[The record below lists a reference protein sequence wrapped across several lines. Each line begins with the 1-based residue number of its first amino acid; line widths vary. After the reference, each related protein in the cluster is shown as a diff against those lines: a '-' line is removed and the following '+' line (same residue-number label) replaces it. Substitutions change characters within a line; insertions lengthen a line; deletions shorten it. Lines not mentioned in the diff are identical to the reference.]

1 MTRPRSYPRAVDL
14 SGLIFVVLAVG
25 WAAYLIPRALRHHE
39 EIAASRPVD
48 NFSETM
54 RVLER
59 TPATMKTLLTP
70 PAATEAS
77 PSSPVGRSRRPSTPA
92 RRRRRVL
99 GLLLLVTAATGVAA
113 YLAYLP
119 AWSPAIPGA
128 LVVAWLVLCRLMVR
142 KASPVRRPVAVTS
155 VVEEGHPAS
164 RPAASDAPAPV
175 VEMVEAM
182 VPPTSPALAPTSPA
196 LAPTLPV
203 VEPVETDG
211 SLWDPLPLT
220 LPTYV
225 SKPAARRTVRTS
237 DLTQSGV
244 TSSGHRA
251 GDTELARKADADV
264 KAQADTQ
271 TAQQRKAAGA

>member
-25 WAAYLIPRALRHHE
+25 WATYLIPRALRHHE

-59 TPATMKTLLTP
+59 TPATMKALLTP
-70 PAATEAS
+70 PAATEAG
-77 PSSPVGRSRRPSTPA
+77 PPSRRRRTGRPATPA
-92 RRRRRVL
+92 RRRRRML
-99 GLLLLVTAATGVAA
+99 GLLLVVTAATGVAA

-142 KASPVRRPVAVTS
+142 TGAPVRRPVAVTS
-155 VVEEGHPAS
+155 VVEEGFPSA
-164 RPAASDAPAPV
+164 RPEAPESPAPV
-175 VEMVEAM
+175 VGMVE
-182 VPPTSPALAPTSPA
+182 
-196 LAPTLPV
+196 PTLPV

-225 SKPAARRTVRTS
+225 SKPAARRTVRTI
-237 DLTQSGV
+237 DLTQTGV

-251 GDTELARKADADV
+251 GDTELARKADADA
-264 KAQADTQ
+264 KAQSDTQ

>member
-1 MTRPRSYPRAVDL
+1 MDL

-25 WAAYLIPRALRHHE
+25 WAVYLIPRALRHHE

-48 NFSETM
+48 NFSETV

-59 TPATMKTLLTP
+59 TPATMKALLTP
-70 PAATEAS
+70 PVATEAT
-77 PSSPVGRSRRPSTPA
+77 PAPRAKRTRRPSTPA

-119 AWSPAIPGA
+119 AWSPAIPGT

-142 KASPVRRPVAVTS
+142 KAAPVRRSVAPS
-155 VVEEGHPAS
+155 AVVEEGLRAD
-164 RPAASDAPAPV
+164 RPEASDSAAPEVAL
-175 VEMVEAM
+175 VEPLL
-182 VPPTSPALAPTSPA
+182 PPTSSEI
-196 LAPTLPV
+196 
-203 VEPVETDG
+203 EPVETDDG

-225 SKPAARRTVRTS
+225 SKPAARRTVRTI
-237 DLTQSGV
+237 DLTQTGV
-244 TSSGHRA
+244 TSSGHQA
-251 GDTELARKADADV
+251 EDTELARKADADT
-264 KAQADTQ
+264 KARTDSEA
-271 TAQQRKAAGA
+271 AVQRKVAGA

>member
-1 MTRPRSYPRAVDL
+1 VDL

-59 TPATMKTLLTP
+59 TPATMKALLTP
-70 PAATEAS
+70 PAATEAG
-77 PSSPVGRSRRPSTPA
+77 PPARRRRTKRPSTPA

-99 GLLLLVTAATGVAA
+99 GLLLVVTAATGVAA

-142 KASPVRRPVAVTS
+142 KGAPVRRPVAPTS
-155 VVEEGHPAS
+155 AAEEGLVVALHE
-164 RPAASDAPAPV
+164 AADSPV
-175 VEMVEAM
+175 VEPALA
-182 VPPTSPALAPTSPA
+182 TSPALAPTSPEI
-196 LAPTLPV
+196 APTSPV
-203 VEPVETDG
+203 VEPVETDDG

-225 SKPAARRTVRTS
+225 SKPAARRTVRTI
-237 DLTQSGV
+237 DLTQTGV

-251 GDTELARKADADV
+251 EDTELARKAEADA
-264 KAQADTQ
+264 KAQTDSEA
-271 TAQQRKAAGA
+271 AEQRKVAGA

>member
-1 MTRPRSYPRAVDL
+1 MTRPRSYPRGVDL

-59 TPATMKTLLTP
+59 TPATMKALLTP
-70 PAATEAS
+70 PAATEAG
-77 PSSPVGRSRRPSTPA
+77 PPSRRRRTRRPATPA
-92 RRRRRVL
+92 RRRRRML

-142 KASPVRRPVAVTS
+142 KGAPVRRTVAPT
-155 VVEEGHPAS
+155 
-164 RPAASDAPAPV
+164 PAAEQGLVVAHPEAADSAVSDFA
-175 VEMVEAM
+175 E
-182 VPPTSPALAPTSPA
+182 PALAPTSP
-196 LAPTLPV
+196 V
-203 VEPVETDG
+203 VEPVETDDG

-225 SKPAARRTVRTS
+225 SKPAARRTVRTI
-237 DLTQSGV
+237 DLTQTGV

-251 GDTELARKADADV
+251 EDTELARKAEADA
-264 KAQADTQ
+264 KAHADSE
-271 TAQQRKAAGA
+271 AAEQRKVAGA

>member
-1 MTRPRSYPRAVDL
+1 VDL

-48 NFSETM
+48 NFSDTM

-59 TPATMKTLLTP
+59 TPATMKALLTP
-70 PAATEAS
+70 PAPTEATPS
-77 PSSPVGRSRRPSTPA
+77 PRARRTSRPSTPA

-99 GLLLLVTAATGVAA
+99 ALLLVVTAATGVAA

-142 KASPVRRPVAVTS
+142 KGAAVRRPVARTPVATDGHQAIS
-155 VVEEGHPAS
+155 LGVE
-164 RPAASDAPAPV
+164 PV
-175 VEMVEAM
+175 ETPL
-182 VPPTSPALAPTSPA
+182 PPTSS
-196 LAPTLPV
+196 V
-203 VEPVETDG
+203 VEPVETVLPPTSSVVEPDETDDG

-225 SKPAARRTVRTS
+225 SKPAARRTVRTI
-237 DLTQSGV
+237 DLTQTGV
-244 TSSGHRA
+244 TSSGHQA
-251 GDTELARKADADV
+251 EDTELARKADAD
-264 KAQADTQ
+264 AEARADSG
-271 TAQQRKAAGA
+271 ASVQRKVAGA

>member
-1 MTRPRSYPRAVDL
+1 MTRPRSYPRGVDL

-59 TPATMKTLLTP
+59 TPATMKALLTP
-70 PAATEAS
+70 PAATEAG
-77 PSSPVGRSRRPSTPA
+77 PPSRRRRTRRPATPA
-92 RRRRRVL
+92 RRRRRML

-142 KASPVRRPVAVTS
+142 KGAPVRRSVAPTS
-155 VVEEGHPAS
+155 AAEEGLAVARHEAVESPM
-164 RPAASDAPAPV
+164 SDLA
-175 VEMVEAM
+175 E
-182 VPPTSPALAPTSPA
+182 PALAPTSP
-196 LAPTLPV
+196 V
-203 VEPVETDG
+203 VEPVETDDG

-225 SKPAARRTVRTS
+225 SKPAARRTVRTI
-237 DLTQSGV
+237 DLTQTGV

-251 GDTELARKADADV
+251 EDTELARKAEADA
-264 KAQADTQ
+264 KAHADSE
-271 TAQQRKAAGA
+271 AAEQRKVAGA

>member
-1 MTRPRSYPRAVDL
+1 MTRPRSYPRGVDL

-59 TPATMKTLLTP
+59 TPATMKALLTP
-70 PAATEAS
+70 PAAADAG
-77 PSSPVGRSRRPSTPA
+77 PPSRRRRTRRPATPA
-92 RRRRRVL
+92 RRRRRML
-99 GLLLLVTAATGVAA
+99 GLLLVVTAATGVAA

-142 KASPVRRPVAVTS
+142 KGAPVRRTVAPTS
-155 VVEEGHPAS
+155 AAEEGHVVARTEATDSPM
-164 RPAASDAPAPV
+164 SDFA
-175 VEMVEAM
+175 E
-182 VPPTSPALAPTSPA
+182 PALAPSPLAAPTSP
-196 LAPTLPV
+196 L
-203 VEPVETDG
+203 VEPVETDDG

-225 SKPAARRTVRTS
+225 SKPAARRTVRTI
-237 DLTQSGV
+237 DLTQTGV

-251 GDTELARKADADV
+251 EDTELARKAEADA
-264 KAQADTQ
+264 KAQTDSEA
-271 TAQQRKAAGA
+271 AEQRKVAGA

>member
-1 MTRPRSYPRAVDL
+1 MDL

-59 TPATMKTLLTP
+59 TPATMKALLTP
-70 PAATEAS
+70 PAATEATPS
-77 PSSPVGRSRRPSTPA
+77 PRAGRTRRALDAGAP
-92 RRRRRVL
+92 RRRRVL

-142 KASPVRRPVAVTS
+142 KAAPVRRSVAPTA
-155 VVEEGHPAS
+155 VVEEGLRVA
-164 RPAASDAPAPV
+164 RPEASDSAAPEVETVEPV
-175 VEMVEAM
+175 L
-182 VPPTSPALAPTSPA
+182 PPTSS
-196 LAPTLPV
+196 V
-203 VEPVETDG
+203 VEPVETDDG

-225 SKPAARRTVRTS
+225 SKPAARRTVRTI
-237 DLTQSGV
+237 DLTQTGV
-244 TSSGHRA
+244 TSSGHQA
-251 GDTELARKADADV
+251 EDTELARKADADA
-264 KAQADTQ
+264 KARADSE
-271 TAQQRKAAGA
+271 AAVQRKVAGA

>member
-1 MTRPRSYPRAVDL
+1 MDL

-25 WAAYLIPRALRHHE
+25 WAVYLIPRALRHHE

-48 NFSETM
+48 NFSETV

-59 TPATMKTLLTP
+59 TPATMKALLTP
-70 PAATEAS
+70 PAAGEATPAPRAS
-77 PSSPVGRSRRPSTPA
+77 RTRRPSTPA

-99 GLLLLVTAATGVAA
+99 GLLLVVTAATGVAA

-142 KASPVRRPVAVTS
+142 KGARVRRSVAPS
-155 VVEEGHPAS
+155 GGVEEGLRAA
-164 RPAASDAPAPV
+164 RPEYSDSPAPE
-175 VEMVEAM
+175 VEMVDP
-182 VPPTSPALAPTSPA
+182 VLPPASSEL
-196 LAPTLPV
+196 
-203 VEPVETDG
+203 EPVETDDG

-225 SKPAARRTVRTS
+225 SKPAARRTVRTI
-237 DLTQSGV
+237 DLTQTGV
-244 TSSGHRA
+244 TSSGHQA
-251 GDTELARKADADV
+251 EDTVLARKADADT
-264 KAQADTQ
+264 KARTDSEA
-271 TAQQRKAAGA
+271 AVQRKVAGA

>member
-1 MTRPRSYPRAVDL
+1 VARPRSYPRGVDL

-59 TPATMKTLLTP
+59 TPATMKALLTP
-70 PAATEAS
+70 PAAAEAG
-77 PSSPVGRSRRPSTPA
+77 PSSRRRRTKRPSTPA
-92 RRRRRVL
+92 RRRRRML
-99 GLLLLVTAATGVAA
+99 GLLLVMTAATGVAA

-142 KASPVRRPVAVTS
+142 KAAPVRRSVAPTS
-155 VVEEGHPAS
+155 AAEEGLEVA
-164 RPAASDAPAPV
+164 RPDAADSPV
-175 VEMVEAM
+175 VEPALA
-182 VPPTSPALAPTSPA
+182 TSPALASTS
-196 LAPTLPV
+196 PV
-203 VEPVETDG
+203 VEPVETDDG

-225 SKPAARRTVRTS
+225 SKPAARRTVRTI
-237 DLTQSGV
+237 DLTQTGV

-251 GDTELARKADADV
+251 EDTELARKAEADA
-264 KAQADTQ
+264 KAQADSE
-271 TAQQRKAAGA
+271 AAEQRKVAGA

>member
-1 MTRPRSYPRAVDL
+1 VDL

-48 NFSETM
+48 NFSDTM

-59 TPATMKTLLTP
+59 TPATMKALLTP
-70 PAATEAS
+70 PAPTEATPS
-77 PSSPVGRSRRPSTPA
+77 PRARRTSRPSTPA

-99 GLLLLVTAATGVAA
+99 ALLLVGTAATGVAA
-113 YLAYLP
+113 YLADLP

-142 KASPVRRPVAVTS
+142 KGAAVRRPVARTPVAA
-155 VVEEGHPAS
+155 EGHQAIS
-164 RPAASDAPAPV
+164 LGVEPV
-175 VEMVEAM
+175 ETPL
-182 VPPTSPALAPTSPA
+182 PPTSS
-196 LAPTLPV
+196 V
-203 VEPVETDG
+203 VEPVETDDG

-225 SKPAARRTVRTS
+225 SKPAARRTVRTI
-237 DLTQSGV
+237 DLTQTGV
-244 TSSGHRA
+244 TSSGHQA
-251 GDTELARKADADV
+251 EDTELARKADAV
-264 KAQADTQ
+264 AEARADSG
-271 TAQQRKAAGA
+271 ASVQRKVAGA

>member
-1 MTRPRSYPRAVDL
+1 VDL

-59 TPATMKTLLTP
+59 TPATMKALLTP
-70 PAATEAS
+70 PAATEAG
-77 PSSPVGRSRRPSTPA
+77 PPPRRRRTKRPSTPA

-99 GLLLLVTAATGVAA
+99 GLLLVVTAATGVAA

-142 KASPVRRPVAVTS
+142 TGAPVRRSVAPTS
-155 VVEEGHPAS
+155 AAEEGFDVAP
-164 RPAASDAPAPV
+164 PEAADSPV
-175 VEMVEAM
+175 VEPALAS
-182 VPPTSPALAPTSPA
+182 SPALAPTSP
-196 LAPTLPV
+196 V
-203 VEPVETDG
+203 VEPVETDDG

-225 SKPAARRTVRTS
+225 SKPAARRTVRTI
-237 DLTQSGV
+237 DLTQTGV

-251 GDTELARKADADV
+251 EDTELARKAEADA
-264 KAQADTQ
+264 KAQADSE
-271 TAQQRKAAGA
+271 AAEQRKVAGA

>member
-1 MTRPRSYPRAVDL
+1 MDL

-48 NFSETM
+48 NFSDTM

-59 TPATMKTLLTP
+59 TPATMKALLTP
-70 PAATEAS
+70 PAPTEATPS
-77 PSSPVGRSRRPSTPA
+77 PRARRTSRPSTPA

-99 GLLLLVTAATGVAA
+99 ALLLVVTAATGVAA

-142 KASPVRRPVAVTS
+142 KGAAVRRPVARTPVAAD
-155 VVEEGHPAS
+155 GHQAIS
-164 RPAASDAPAPV
+164 
-175 VEMVEAM
+175 
-182 VPPTSPALAPTSPA
+182 LG
-196 LAPTLPV
+196 
-203 VEPVETDG
+203 VEPVETVLPPTSSVVEPDETDDG

-225 SKPAARRTVRTS
+225 SKPAARRTVRTI
-237 DLTQSGV
+237 DLTQTGV
-244 TSSGHRA
+244 TSSGHQA
-251 GDTELARKADADV
+251 EDTELARKADAD
-264 KAQADTQ
+264 AEARADSG
-271 TAQQRKAAGA
+271 ASVQRKVAGA

>member
-1 MTRPRSYPRAVDL
+1 MTGPRSYPRGVDL

-59 TPATMKTLLTP
+59 TPATMKALLTPP
-70 PAATEAS
+70 PAATEAG
-77 PSSPVGRSRRPSTPA
+77 PSSRRRRTKRPSTPA

-99 GLLLLVTAATGVAA
+99 GLLLVVTAATGVAA

-142 KASPVRRPVAVTS
+142 KGAPVRRTVAPT
-155 VVEEGHPAS
+155 
-164 RPAASDAPAPV
+164 PAAEQGLVVAHPEAADSAVSDFA
-175 VEMVEAM
+175 E
-182 VPPTSPALAPTSPA
+182 PALAPTSPLA
-196 LAPTLPV
+196 APTSPV
-203 VEPVETDG
+203 VEPVETDDG

-225 SKPAARRTVRTS
+225 SKPAARRTVRTI
-237 DLTQSGV
+237 DLTQTGV

-251 GDTELARKADADV
+251 EDTELARKAEADA
-264 KAQADTQ
+264 KAQADSE
-271 TAQQRKAAGA
+271 AAEQRKVAGA

>member
-1 MTRPRSYPRAVDL
+1 MGRLPDP
-14 SGLIFVVLAVG
+14 
-25 WAAYLIPRALRHHE
+25 PALRHHE

-59 TPATMKTLLTP
+59 TPATMKALLTP
-70 PAATEAS
+70 PAATEAG
-77 PSSPVGRSRRPSTPA
+77 SSSRRRRTKRPSTPA

-99 GLLLLVTAATGVAA
+99 GLLLVVTAATGVAA

-142 KASPVRRPVAVTS
+142 KGAPVRRTVAPTS
-155 VVEEGHPAS
+155 AAEEGLVVARHE
-164 RPAASDAPAPV
+164 AADRPV
-175 VEMVEAM
+175 VEPGLA
-182 VPPTSPALAPTSPA
+182 TSPALAPTSPLA
-196 LAPTLPV
+196 APTSPV
-203 VEPVETDG
+203 VEPVETDDG

-225 SKPAARRTVRTS
+225 SKPAARRTVRTI
-237 DLTQSGV
+237 DLTQTGV

-251 GDTELARKADADV
+251 EDTELARKAEADA
-264 KAQADTQ
+264 KAQADSE
-271 TAQQRKAAGA
+271 AAEQRKVAGA

>member
-1 MTRPRSYPRAVDL
+1 MTRPRSYPRGVDL

-59 TPATMKTLLTP
+59 TPATMKALLTP
-70 PAATEAS
+70 PAATEAG
-77 PSSPVGRSRRPSTPA
+77 PPSRRRRTRRPATPA
-92 RRRRRVL
+92 RRRRRML
-99 GLLLLVTAATGVAA
+99 GLLLVVTAATGVAA

-142 KASPVRRPVAVTS
+142 KGAPVRRTVAPTS
-155 VVEEGHPAS
+155 AAEEGHVVA
-164 RPAASDAPAPV
+164 RPEAADSPV
-175 VEMVEAM
+175 VEPTLA
-182 VPPTSPALAPTSPA
+182 TSPALAPTSPLA
-196 LAPTLPV
+196 APTSPV
-203 VEPVETDG
+203 VEPVETDDG

-225 SKPAARRTVRTS
+225 SKPAARRTVRTI
-237 DLTQSGV
+237 DLTQTGV

-251 GDTELARKADADV
+251 EDTELARKAEADA
-264 KAQADTQ
+264 KAQTDSEA
-271 TAQQRKAAGA
+271 AEQRKVAGA

>member
-1 MTRPRSYPRAVDL
+1 MDL

-48 NFSETM
+48 DFSETM

-59 TPATMKTLLTP
+59 TPATMKALLTP
-70 PAATEAS
+70 PAATDAA
-77 PSSPVGRSRRPSTPA
+77 SSPRAKRTRRPSTPA

-99 GLLLLVTAATGVAA
+99 GLLLLVTTATGVAA

-142 KASPVRRPVAVTS
+142 KAAPVRRSDARTAVVAESPLV
-155 VVEEGHPAS
+155 A
-164 RPAASDAPAPV
+164 RADASDSPAPD
-175 VEMVEAM
+175 VEMVPTAL
-182 VPPTSPALAPTSPA
+182 PPTSS
-196 LAPTLPV
+196 V
-203 VEPVETDG
+203 VEPVETDDG

-225 SKPAARRTVRTS
+225 SKPAARRTVRTI
-237 DLTQSGV
+237 DLTQTGV
-244 TSSGHRA
+244 TSSGHQA
-251 GDTELARKADADV
+251 DDTALARKADADA
-264 KAQADTQ
+264 KARADSDAAVQ
-271 TAQQRKAAGA
+271 PKVAGA

>member
-1 MTRPRSYPRAVDL
+1 VDL

-59 TPATMKTLLTP
+59 TPATMKALLTP
-70 PAATEAS
+70 PAATEAA
-77 PSSPVGRSRRPSTPA
+77 PSSRVRRTRRPSTPA

-99 GLLLLVTAATGVAA
+99 GLLLLLTTASGVAA

-142 KASPVRRPVAVTS
+142 KGAPVRRSVAPTSMADEGLRVARAEATDSPVA
-155 VVEEGHPAS
+155 E
-164 RPAASDAPAPV
+164 
-175 VEMVEAM
+175 
-182 VPPTSPALAPTSPA
+182 PALAPTSPVA
-196 LAPTLPV
+196 APTSPVVAPTSPV
-203 VEPVETDG
+203 VEPVETDDG

-225 SKPAARRTVRTS
+225 SKPAARRTVRTI
-237 DLTQSGV
+237 DLTQTGV
-244 TSSGHRA
+244 TSSGHRPE
-251 GDTELARKADADV
+251 DTELARKAEADA
-264 KAQADTQ
+264 KAQADTE
-271 TAQQRKAAGA
+271 AAEQRKVAGA

>member
-1 MTRPRSYPRAVDL
+1 MDL

-59 TPATMKTLLTP
+59 TPATMKALLTP
-70 PAATEAS
+70 PAATETN
-77 PSSPVGRSRRPSTPA
+77 PSSRVRRTKRPSTPA
-92 RRRRRVL
+92 RRRRRML

-113 YLAYLP
+113 YLAYIP

-142 KASPVRRPVAVTS
+142 KGAPVRRSVAPTS
-155 VVEEGHPAS
+155 VVEEGLPVAHPE
-164 RPAASDAPAPV
+164 AADAPAPNSPV
-175 VEMVEAM
+175 VE
-182 VPPTSPALAPTSPA
+182 PGS
-196 LAPTLPV
+196 PV
-203 VEPVETDG
+203 VEPVEADDG

-225 SKPAARRTVRTS
+225 SKPAARRTVRS
-237 DLTQSGV
+237 IDLAQTGV

-251 GDTELARKADADV
+251 EDTELARKAQADA
-264 KAQADTQ
+264 KAQADSE
-271 TAQQRKAAGA
+271 AAVERKAAGA